1 MKTTMIDN
9 IDLLPHFVAVVSL
22 LAAFIV
28 LLVKKWRIAEWF
40 QVHGEKF
47 SSQLFSCD
55 LCMSFW
61 ASMAVCLLLL
71 LICDYDGLLI
81 LPALTTPITRMLV

>member
-1 MKTTMIDN
+1 MKTTMIDE
-9 IDLLPHFVAVVSL
+9 IELLPHLIAVVSL

-40 QVHGEKF
+40 QVHGDKF

-61 ASMAVCLLLL
+61 ASMAVCGFLLLV
-71 LICDYDGLLI
+71 CDYDGLLI

>member
-1 MKTTMIDN
+1 MGKTMIEN
-9 IDLLPHFVAVVSL
+9 IDLLPHLLAVVSL

-40 QVHGEKF
+40 QVHGDRF

-61 ASMAVCLLLL
+61 ASMAVCLLLMLVTDFDAL
-71 LICDYDGLLI
+71 LL

>member
-9 IDLLPHFVAVVSL
+9 IELLPHLIAVVSL

-40 QVHGEKF
+40 QVHGDKF

-61 ASMAVCLLLL
+61 ANMAVCGMLLLVY
-71 LICDYDGLLI
+71 DYDGLLI